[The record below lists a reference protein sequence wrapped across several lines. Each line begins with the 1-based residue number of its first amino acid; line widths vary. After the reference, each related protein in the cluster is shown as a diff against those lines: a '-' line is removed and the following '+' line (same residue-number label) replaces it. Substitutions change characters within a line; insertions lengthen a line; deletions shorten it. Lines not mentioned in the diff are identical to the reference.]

1 MASPG
6 HPEGARTHRAPSGT
20 VVFVLSILLVLFL
33 LGDTVVNGSI
43 VQALLVAPWLL
54 LGLWIVYETAFVS
67 FVRVDQEGAVVQNLL
82 RRTTFGWARVQDIDM
97 RWQLEFTLDDGRT
110 VSCWGGPAKA
120 RPPRPSREEDAEVKV
135 PSALRVLTSIRDLW
149 SAAPSTADT
158 PIRRSW
164 DGPAVIALAVIVLW
178 AVAALVVVNLG

>member
-1 MASPG
+1 MASSAQPG
-6 HPEGARTHRAPSGT
+6 DARTFRASSGT

-54 LGLWIVYETAFVS
+54 LGLWVVYETAFVS
-67 FVRVDQEGAVVQNLL
+67 FVRVDADGVTVQNLL
-82 RRTTFGWARVQDIDM
+82 RRTTAGWAHVRDIDM

-120 RPPRPSREEDAEVKV
+120 RPPRAPRPEDAEPKV

-149 SAAPSTADT
+149 SAASSTAYA
-158 PIRRSW
+158 PVRRSW
-164 DGPAVIALAVIVLW
+164 DAAALIVLAVIVLW

>member
-6 HPEGARTHRAPSGT
+6 HPEDARTFRASSGT

-110 VSCWGGPAKA
+110 LSCWGGPAKA
-120 RPPRPSREEDAEVKV
+120 RPPRRSREEDAEPKV
-135 PSALRVLTSIRDLW
+135 PSALRVLTGIRDLW
-149 SAAPSTADT
+149 SAAPATADA

-164 DGPAVIALAVIVLW
+164 DGPALIALAVIVLW